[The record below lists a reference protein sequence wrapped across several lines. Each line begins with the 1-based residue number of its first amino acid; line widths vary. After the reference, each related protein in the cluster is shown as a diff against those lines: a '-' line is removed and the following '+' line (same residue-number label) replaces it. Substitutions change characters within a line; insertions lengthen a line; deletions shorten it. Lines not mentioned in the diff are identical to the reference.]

1 MKEDSQFKPI
11 EKQVIQ
17 LVEGGQQEDL
27 EALEQIFEDK
37 KNEVG
42 KLAIGTALHSLCY
55 HYKTSGNH
63 LDILNFLL
71 MKKGDVNWRNMQ
83 TGITSLMICAKK
95 GCSDLL
101 DALLKC
107 ERIKVDCTD
116 SLQRTALFY
125 AVESDNG
132 ENVNI
137 ISSLIAARA
146 NINLIDSKGRNV
158 LMIAI
163 EKGNYETVKLL
174 LENNVN
180 IQFNGSTGDDVLTLA
195 RKKGN

>member
-1 MKEDSQFKPI
+1 M
-11 EKQVIQ
+11 
-17 LVEGGQQEDL
+17 
-27 EALEQIFEDK
+27 
-37 KNEVG
+37 
-42 KLAIGTALHSLCY
+42 
-55 HYKTSGNH
+55 
-63 LDILNFLL
+63 
-71 MKKGDVNWRNMQ
+71 
-83 TGITSLMICAKK
+83 MICAKK

-107 ERIKVDCTD
+107 EKIKIDCTD

-137 ISSLIAARA
+137 ISSLIAAKA
-146 NINLIDSKGRNV
+146 NINLIDNKGRNV

-174 LENNVN
+174 LDNNVN
-180 IQFNGSTGDDVLTLA
+180 T
-195 RKKGN
+195 